1 MGEVDDGRDDE
12 VVERWRAGPRIVFL
26 DSCTLQWIHDYGGFV
41 WEDEPL
47 AATDRLNRQ
56 GDGPSELAALSAVMA
71 VGIRGALEFAVS
83 PNSLSEVRKSGRRGY
98 LQWRYDVADYWNT
111 VVEEGGWALSSPQ
124 RHQVEQRLSSMAY
137 GYLGQ
142 GDRALL
148 ADAIAFGCD
157 VFLTVEKKL
166 ARNAHHLE
174 KTLGLRVLR
183 PGELWTILQPWAA
196 LYR

>member
-1 MGEVDDGRDDE
+1 VEHLDEAVEEFALAGDLDGPALDRLGRAEFAGEQGLDADITLEDEVWVGQLPLVDLEHTVIDAGVHDDLAEVDL
-12 VVERWRAGPRIVFL
+12 VVGSR
-26 DSCTLQWIHDYGGFV
+26 SGF
-41 WEDEPL
+41 
-47 AATDRLNRQ
+47 
-56 GDGPSELAALSAVMA
+56 
-71 VGIRGALEFAVS
+71 
-83 PNSLSEVRKSGRRGY
+83 
-98 LQWRYDVADYWNT
+98 
-111 VVEEGGWALSSPQ
+111 SS
-124 RHQVEQRLSSMAY
+124 VAY

-157 VFLTVEKKL
+157 AFLTVEKKL

-183 PGELWTILQPWAA
+183 PGELWIILQPWAA